1 MPTCPRTPESTP
13 EQEED
18 ELSRLRDREGALI
31 AEMGGA
37 TDALGYAAGGEES
50 PVINTTEEEQVDKAI
65 IKGALQMDKEKEN
78 SQRKKE
84 NVYESP
90 LGTPALSGT
99 LPPPLITW
107 ESDDE
112 PSIKVPGL
120 ATKTDPMSD
129 LKSMTGGT
137 ENLYLNLTLSE
148 AEEALNEAEGLG
160 APANHSQAAAL
171 LAELEELQQKAKTK
185 DMGAAPPKLDLAA
198 GLGENDETS
207 APPNNLNQPPHQ
219 ETAGTTAK
227 PALEASKHVVNT
239 TGQETAL
246 TGTLVNPSTT
256 NLKADGGAR
265 PKALGNPLRTVKV
278 QPQFDFYL
286 PGGKKIS
293 QNITYQINDLTPEGN
308 SAIMVRLPKLQ
319 EKYDQEM
326 YMLDQQT
333 GYLYQQHGL
342 TGGFQ
347 LVAERGYLHPTESIW
362 ADMSEASREEYLR
375 ENDLNRE
382 LIHNNNSDQS
392 KVTCLLHLLNQMP

>member
-1 MPTCPRTPESTP
+1 MKRKGWERRLIIVRLQHYWQNWRSSSRRLNPRIWG
-13 EQEED
+13 Q
-18 ELSRLRDREGALI
+18 L
-31 AEMGGA
+31 
-37 TDALGYAAGGEES
+37 
-50 PVINTTEEEQVDKAI
+50 
-65 IKGALQMDKEKEN
+65 
-78 SQRKKE
+78 
-84 NVYESP
+84 
-90 LGTPALSGT
+90 
-99 LPPPLITW
+99 
-107 ESDDE
+107 
-112 PSIKVPGL
+112 
-120 ATKTDPMSD
+120 
-129 LKSMTGGT
+129 
-137 ENLYLNLTLSE
+137 
-148 AEEALNEAEGLG
+148 
-160 APANHSQAAAL
+160 
-171 LAELEELQQKAKTK
+171 
-185 DMGAAPPKLDLAA
+185 PPKLDLAA

-207 APPNNLNQPPHQ
+207 APPNNSNQPPHH
-219 ETAGTTAK
+219 ETTGTTAK

-246 TGTLVNPSTT
+246 TGTLVNPSTI

-265 PKALGNPLRTVKV
+265 PKALGNPLRPVKV

-347 LVAERGYLHPTESIW
+347 LVAERGHLHPTESIW
-362 ADMSEASREEYLR
+362 ADMNEASRKEYLR
-375 ENDLNRE
+375 ENDLNCE

-392 KVTCLLHLLNQMP
+392 KVTSTPLTQPEALAKRLEGRED